1 MCGLTLLMGRR
12 KNERLL
18 ETLKEDGYRGH
29 IQRKGCRYKK
39 LTQPQIEANH
49 KPSKTRSR
57 VEHIFGIQK
66 MRAGNLIIPTIGI
79 ARTKAKIGLRNLA
92 YNIDRYC
99 LLAQP

>member
-12 KNERLL
+12 KTERLL
-18 ETLKEDGYRGH
+18 
-29 IQRKGCRYKK
+29 RKMVTAATFSEKAAA
-39 LTQPQIEANH
+39 IH

-57 VEHIFGIQK
+57 VEHILGIQK
-66 MRAGNLIIPTIGI
+66 MRAGNLIRRTIGI
-79 ARTKAKIGLRNLA
+79 ARAKAKIGWRNLA